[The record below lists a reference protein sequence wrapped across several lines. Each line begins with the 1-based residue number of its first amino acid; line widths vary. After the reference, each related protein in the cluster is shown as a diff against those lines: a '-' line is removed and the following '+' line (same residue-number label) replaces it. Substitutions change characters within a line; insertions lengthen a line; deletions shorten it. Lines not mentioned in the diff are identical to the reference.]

1 MTVHDYIQEKYNRT
15 KWNFIP
21 LVEIL
26 NKFGESARDE
36 LNELRK
42 QGLIKRREGG
52 NGPVIE
58 YLPNNTNNETT

>member
-1 MTVHDYIQEKYNRT
+1 MTVFDYIQSRYYAT
-15 KWNFIP
+15 KFQFIP
-21 LVEIL
+21 LIEVI
-26 NKFGESARDE
+26 NKFGESAKDE
-36 LNELRK
+36 LNDLRK